1 MDENDILELLN
12 SLGED
17 VLEQMRGI
25 IRLNGNIA
33 TGTLYNTL
41 SARGIKVGNGKF
53 TLLLTMPFYGK
64 FIDKGR
70 KPTRQ
75 SAPKGTITLF
85 DEIKKW
91 TKLKGIPEEAAWPI
105 TQKIHKEGFKPG
117 GSQGN
122 GKPFTSPYYTMVQ
135 TLQDRMGDEFSN
147 YIIKELFKKQT

>member
-1 MDENDILELLN
+1 MNEQEILELLN

-33 TGTLYNTL
+33 TGNLYRTL
-41 SARGIKVGNGKF
+41 SAKGIKVGDGKY

-75 SAPKGTITLF
+75 NTPQGNPTLYE
-85 DEIKKW
+85 EIKKW

-135 TLQDRMGDEFSN
+135 TLQDRMGDEFAN
-147 YIIKELFKKQT
+147 YIIKELLNT